1 MTSRTAARITTAL
14 IIAGITEL
22 PEKKAVRTPAD
33 RNRMNRI
40 TDLRITKHRITER
53 RITEHRTA
61 GGRTTAA
68 LITAETAKIHPRGNF
83 FGKKS
88 FREVNFPVIKM

>member
-14 IIAGITEL
+14 IIAGMAEL
-22 PEKKAVRTPAD
+22 PEKEAVRTPAD
-33 RNRMNRI
+33 RNRT
-40 TDLRITKHRITER
+40 TDLRITKR

-68 LITAETAKIHPRGNF
+68 LITAETARIHPGDNSVGR
-83 FGKKS
+83 
-88 FREVNFPVIKM
+88 

>member
-14 IIAGITEL
+14 IIAGMAEI

-33 RNRMNRI
+33 RNRMNRT
-40 TDLRITKHRITER
+40 TDLSITKR

-68 LITAETAKIHPRGNF
+68 LITAETAKIHPGNNSV
-83 FGKKS
+83 G
-88 FREVNFPVIKM
+88 R